1 MIKDRARLGVGG
13 VQNLCEGAETILTLG
28 EVVTEGG
35 GREPQVPWVLGYLLP
50 LKKEGWIKTEELGKN
65 ELTFKL

>member
-1 MIKDRARLGVGG
+1 MGG
-13 VQNLCEGAETILTLG
+13 VQNLCEGAESILTLG
-28 EVVTEGG
+28 EVFTEGG
-35 GREPQVPWVLGYLLP
+35 GREPQVLWVLGSLFP